1 MSRNLL
7 GDRVLSGGL
16 LLALAGMVGY
26 VVLAVAIGEGF
37 AIPTMVLATIGGT
50 IVLRGPVGQALAHRL
65 HEGTVAPP
73 DELVVELDEL
83 RQRVGEL
90 EERLDFTERL
100 LTAQRQDRDLTS
112 GQPAGESRTT
122 T

>member
-1 MSRNLL
+1 MNRSIL
-7 GDRVLSGGL
+7 GDRLLSGGL
-16 LLALAGMVGY
+16 ILTLAAMVGY
-26 VVLAVAIGEGF
+26 VVLAVTIGEGF

-73 DELVVELDEL
+73 EELLAEVDEL
-83 RQRVGEL
+83 RQRVGDL

-100 LTAQRQDRDLTS
+100 LTQQRQDRELTS
-112 GQPAGESRTT
+112 GHPADGSLGTR
-122 T
+122 

>member
-1 MSRNLL
+1 MSR
-7 GDRVLSGGL
+7 GIPSDRVLGGGL
-16 LLALAGMVGY
+16 LLALAAMVGY
-26 VVLAVAIGEGF
+26 VVLAVEIGEGF

-65 HEGTVAPP
+65 HEGTAGPP
-73 DELVVELDEL
+73 EELMAEVDEL

-112 GQPAGESRTT
+112 GHLAGDSRTT